1 MTKEDAEK
9 RIQELLAEVTALA
22 DEHKVEFTWQNC
34 TMHYLHRTDLWDSK
48 NKKSIPVTV
57 TADRGLLVSDEE
69 WESSNCY
76 GPVDQWKENEIYPK
90 VDEMEQDLEKA

>member
-34 TMHYLHRTDLWDSK
+34 TMH
-48 NKKSIPVTV
+48 
-57 TADRGLLVSDEE
+57 
-69 WESSNCY
+69 
-76 GPVDQWKENEIYPK
+76 
-90 VDEMEQDLEKA
+90 